1 MSAEGELLGVFV
13 NSFKEVVEVHSL
25 QTWAMREQEN
35 VEGGKTSTRWFLVAV
50 GGRNEAHLFRNLWM
64 KRFAGIGL

>member
-13 NSFKEVVEVHSL
+13 NPFKEVVEVHSL

-35 VEGGKTSTRWFLVAV
+35 VEGGKTSSRWFLVAV
-50 GGRNEAHLFRNLWM
+50 GGRNEVRLFRNLWM